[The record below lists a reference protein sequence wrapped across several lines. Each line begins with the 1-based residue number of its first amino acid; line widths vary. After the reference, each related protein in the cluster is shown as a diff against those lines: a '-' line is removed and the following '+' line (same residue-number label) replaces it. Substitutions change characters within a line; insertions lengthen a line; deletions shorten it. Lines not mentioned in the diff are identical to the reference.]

1 VQVGTFSMLINLYK
15 HPDSTSKAKARA
27 SVVLQAYNPST
38 WEAEAGGLRVWGQPG
53 VHMVRIYLSEYEQY
67 INFRSINFKSCER
80 FHWW

>member
-38 WEAEAGGLRVWGQPG
+38 WEAEAGGLRV
-53 VHMVRIYLSEYEQY
+53 
-67 INFRSINFKSCER
+67 
-80 FHWW
+80 